1 MFDWWQKLRQN
12 NNNKQSMK
20 TTEVV
25 AGSQL
30 LQTINIPKH
39 IAIIMD
45 GNGRWAKRRGM
56 PRTMGHKAG
65 AERLRDI
72 VREADSLGVGA
83 ITAYA
88 FSTENW
94 KRPETEVQ
102 LLMLLIEQYLG
113 SELDEF
119 MEKNVRVR
127 FIGERTQLPEAVL
140 KSMVRA
146 EERTGGNT
154 GLVLNLAINY
164 GGRAEIM
171 HSIRTLAERVERG
184 ECRASELTEAD
195 FEAGLNTAG
204 LPDPELLIRPGGD
217 FRVSN
222 FLLWQIAYSE
232 IYLTDVYWPDF
243 TPEHLRCAIAAY
255 QQRERRFGGLKST

>member
-1 MFDWWQKLRQN
+1 MGWWQELWRT
-12 NNNKQSMK
+12 KQDVQHK
-20 TTEVV
+20 HETEVA

-30 LQTINIPKH
+30 LENINIPKH

-72 VREADSLGVGA
+72 VREADALGVGA

-88 FSTENW
+88 YSTENW
-94 KRPETEVQ
+94 KRPDAEVS
-102 LLMLLIEQYLG
+102 LLMRLIEQYLG

-119 MEKNVRVR
+119 MAKNVRVR
-127 FIGERTQLPEAVL
+127 FIGDRDQLPAAV
-140 KSMVRA
+140 KESMARA
-146 EERTGGNT
+146 EARTAANT

-171 HSIRTLAERVERG
+171 RSVRTLADRVARG
-184 ECRASELTEAD
+184 ECTAADLTEAD
-195 FEAGLNTAG
+195 FAAGLDTAG
-204 LPDPELLIRPGGD
+204 LPDPDLLIRPGGD
-217 FRVSN
+217 SRISN
-222 FLLWQIAYSE
+222 FLLWQIAYTE
-232 IYLTDVYWPDF
+232 IYLTDVFWPDF
-243 TPEHLRCAIAAY
+243 TPEHLRSAICAF

>member
-1 MFDWWQKLRQN
+1 MFDWWQRLWQKDETDKLLQN
-12 NNNKQSMK
+12 
-20 TTEVV
+20 TEVV
-25 AGSQL
+25 ADRQL

-72 VREADSLGVGA
+72 VREADALGVGA

-94 KRPETEVQ
+94 KRPEAEVQ

-113 SELDEF
+113 SELAEF
-119 MEKNVRVR
+119 MAKNVRVR
-127 FIGERTQLPEAVL
+127 FIGERDKLPEAVL

-146 EERTGGNT
+146 EEKTAANT

-171 HSIRTLAERVERG
+171 RSIVQLAGRVERG
-184 ECRASELTEAD
+184 EIKAGELTEAD
-195 FEAGLNTAG
+195 FEAGLDTAG
-204 LPDPELLIRPGGD
+204 LPDPDLLIRPGGD
-217 FRVSN
+217 SRISN
-222 FLLWQIAYSE
+222 FLLWQIAYTE
-232 IYLTDVYWPDF
+232 IYLTDVFWPDF
-243 TPEHLRCAIAAY
+243 TPEHLRRAIASY
-255 QQRERRFGGLKST
+255 QTRERRFGGLKST

>member
-1 MFDWWQKLRQN
+1 MGWWQKLWQKN
-12 NNNKQSMK
+12 EDVQQAGE
-20 TTEVV
+20 TEVA
-25 AGSQL
+25 AGGQL
-30 LQTINIPKH
+30 LQNIDVPKH

-72 VREADSLGVGA
+72 VREADALGVGA

-94 KRPETEVQ
+94 KRPDTEVQ
-102 LLMLLIEQYLG
+102 LLMRLIEQYLG

-119 MEKNVRVR
+119 MAKNVRVR
-127 FIGERTQLPEAVL
+127 FIGEREQLPDPV
-140 KSMVRA
+140 KRSMARA
-146 EERTGGNT
+146 EERTAANT

-171 HSIRTLAERVERG
+171 RSVRKLAERVERG
-184 ECRASELTEAD
+184 ECRAADLTEAD
-195 FEAGLNTAG
+195 FAAGLDTAG
-204 LPDPELLIRPGGD
+204 LPDPDLLIRPGGD
-217 FRVSN
+217 SRISN
-222 FLLWQIAYSE
+222 FLLWQIAYTE
-232 IYLTDVYWPDF
+232 IYLTDVFWPDF
-243 TPEHLRCAIAAY
+243 TPEHLRSAMAAY